1 MHEIPVAVE
10 TPSADAGF
18 FGLMALLG
26 IYVGVIPVALGMLWL
41 PWLRRVPP
49 EWLRALMALTVG
61 LLAFLA
67 VDATLEGLELAGEGS
82 QAFGGAALVFVGA
95 AVAYLFLAGVSRV
108 ARPPRVGGL
117 GRCSSPSASGCT
129 TSAKAWRSAPRT
141 RRARWPWARS
151 WSSGSRSTTPP
162 RGWRS
167 SRRSRA
173 SGRRWRKLAAARA
186 ARGRAGGAR
195 RLDRRG
201 RLQRVAR
208 RVPVRLRGGRDR
220 AGDRHARSRSLRDDS
235 GRTLHPAAVTGI
247 LGGMALM
254 FATGLLV
261 AA

>member
-10 TPSADAGF
+10 TPAADAGF

-67 VDATLEGLELAGEGS
+67 VDATLGRARAGGR
-82 QAFGGAALVFVGA
+82 G
-95 AVAYLFLAGVSRV
+95 LAGVRRRGAGVRRRGGGVPVPGGRV
-108 ARPPRVGGL
+108 ELARTPRVGRL
-117 GRCSSPSASGCT
+117 GRCSSRSASGCT
-129 TSAKAWRSAPRT
+129 TSARAWRSARRT
-141 RRARWPWARS
+141 RRARSPWARS

-167 SRRSRA
+167 SRRWPA
-173 SGRRWRKLAAARA
+173 NGRRWASWPLLGPP
-186 ARGRAGGAR
+186 RGRPGGAR
-195 RLDRRG
+195 RLDRRR
-201 RLQRVAR
+201 RLQRVVGG
-208 RVPVRLRGGRDR
+208 VPVRVRRGRDR
-220 AGDRHARSRSLRDDS
+220 AGDRHARPSLRDDS